1 MRTKHLFYT
10 AAMAALF
17 AACVNDDFE
26 TIGQQGNAVND
37 GRPVAGNVKLDFTKG
52 GGVDT
57 RLSYEG
63 QEIGYQWE
71 ATDEIGALLMD
82 NVIAEYPE
90 TESLTW
96 LEKYK
101 LVNDIHTSYRFTYD
115 VNEKVWGCDAKM
127 LEGNYF
133 FAYPWESYDGERR
146 VKHSLTN
153 QTQEG
158 VGAEIRRE
166 SYAKNQFFIGY
177 SQIMAGTN
185 DTEVLDSSVEMV
197 PVLGAIQLQIVNTGT
212 QTYHIN
218 KVVLK
223 SDQLYSTLTFDPTD
237 AAYGKSNKWNLERN
251 RLQGNVGWGA
261 DATATTFNYANY
273 TGNQEDIYYSKATTP
288 APVYNIAADDKYE
301 RNAAL
306 RAVVNQDPTETDNYA
321 EIAITGTEEQRKC
334 HCIRPDHG

>member
-26 TIGQQGNAVND
+26 TIGQQENAVND
-37 GRPVAGNVKLDFTKG
+37 GRPVVGNVELNFTKG
-52 GGVDT
+52 GADT
-57 RLSYEG
+57 RLIYDN
-63 QEIGYQWE
+63 GYAWE

-133 FAYPWESYDGERR
+133 FAYPWEDYDGRR
-146 VKHSLTN
+146 EVAHSLIN
-153 QTQEG
+153 QEQDG
-158 VGAEIRRE
+158 IGGNVVAE
-166 SYAKNQFFIGY
+166 SYADNQFFIGY
-177 SQIMAGTN
+177 SRIMAGTGTN
-185 DTEVLDSSVEMV
+185 EVLDNCVEMV
-197 PVLGAIQLQIVNTGT
+197 PLLGAIQLRITNTGT

-218 KVVLK
+218 KVVL
-223 SDQLYSTLTFDPTD
+223 SNHEGLASVLTFDPTT
-237 AAYGKSNKWNLERN
+237 AEYGEWNLD
-251 RLQGNVGWGA
+251 GN
-261 DATATTFNYANY
+261 NN
-273 TGNQEDIYYSKATTP
+273 
-288 APVYNIAADDKYE
+288 
-301 RNAAL
+301 
-306 RAVVNQDPTETDNYA
+306 
-321 EIAITGTEEQRKC
+321 C
-334 HCIRPDHG
+334 